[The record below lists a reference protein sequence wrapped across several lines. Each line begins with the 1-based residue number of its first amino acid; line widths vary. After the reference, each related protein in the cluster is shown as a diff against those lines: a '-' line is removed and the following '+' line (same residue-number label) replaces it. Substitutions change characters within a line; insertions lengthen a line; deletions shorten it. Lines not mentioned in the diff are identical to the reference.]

1 MWGWSTWVVDVV
13 VDDVAGVVALVDV
26 DVDAVS
32 ANVAAAGVDV
42 TPVVLFPSSCPL
54 LLLLA
59 CPVIVAVALRS
70 AWTWR
75 GRR

>member
-1 MWGWSTWVVDVV
+1 MWRSTTWLASSPSSTWLG
-13 VDDVAGVVALVDV
+13 ANV

-59 CPVIVAVALRS
+59 CPVVVAVALRS